1 MREIEKLSRPT
12 VFGLTSLISTIITM
26 SLALVFCAVVSLIG
40 TRSAFGQM
48 TTGTIMGSVTD
59 SSGGSIPGARV
70 TVTNTGTGISRSFVT
85 GADGRY
91 VIPSLIPGAYSVSA
105 EKQGFKSITSAGIV
119 LQVDQTARIDLT
131 LQVGAVTQRVAVQ
144 TQAPLLQ
151 TETSSEG
158 TVITGS
164 KIVSMPLNL
173 REFAS
178 LVNLTP
184 GATAQGMGSNL
195 GDSYSGDNPQAIDAS
210 TVNGIESDGNNWTID
225 GISDNEVFF
234 SVLTV
239 NPSLDGIQEF
249 KVDDNNYSAEFG
261 RAGGAQVDIVIK
273 SGTNQFHGDAFE
285 FFRSSGLEANDFF
298 SNASGLPIAGYHQ
311 NQFGANIGGPIAKNN
326 TFFFV
331 DYEGLRTSQVGT
343 SLTTIPTA
351 GQLAGDF
358 SEAGNPV
365 IYDPFSLN
373 SAGQPQPFPGNIIPS
388 SLINPASAKI
398 FALFP
403 APNVVAPVGQANF
416 IGRADT
422 THQIDEG
429 DVKIDHMFTS
439 KDHIW
444 GRVSLLRTTL
454 AEPSILG
461 TVLGVGGCC
470 TGITAYTLNQNDEI
484 SETHIF
490 SPTTL
495 NEFRV
500 GFNRINTNWYNL
512 AEGLSTS
519 NQVGIPGINNF
530 CSFCGGLPTFGVTE
544 MTGFGDSEYAPT
556 IRHDNTF
563 EWVDNMTFI
572 RGKHT
577 LKVGADIQRLQADL
591 YQTDNSMGSFCFNP
605 DNTSLDG
612 AAGTGDGIAGFLLGY
627 PEAEGRAALTDFPS
641 NRLTQLF
648 FFGQDDYQVKKN
660 LTLNLGLRWEY
671 YGPDTDAWNN
681 TANFNI
687 TTGNIQL
694 ACIAI
699 SCSAAVKPFY
709 GDWAPRL
716 GFAYSMGQSRK
727 TVLRG
732 GFGVAYFY
740 PGYGESGIGTLN
752 DNYPF
757 VIGQAYTPANIFK
770 VTPGDPV
777 LSNGLPAPAK
787 PQERPNAPSGNLIP
801 NGGGAGGEFS
811 SVFYMPDD
819 LHMPNILQYSLDLQR
834 QLTPNLMLSIE
845 YFGNHAGDLSV
856 EPPLNYPAPG
866 VVTAT
871 GLTLQEARPYYDVD
885 PLLAGIAERELT
897 AWSYYNSLQVELQ
910 QRTSF
915 GLSFLASYTWDHD
928 LGKGEDYTNPQCFMC
943 QESTLDQPA
952 QIFSLSYTYQLP
964 FGHGEHFGSSW
975 NKWTNVFLGG
985 WEWSGITSFNTG
997 LPYSV
1002 SEPSSLDNG
1011 NGDMPNRICNGT
1023 VSNPTIGEWF
1033 SPGCFVDTALNV
1045 FGNAGYDFLYGPKF
1059 EDWDMALMKNVH
1071 VSESK
1076 YFQFRTEFYNTFNE
1090 VNFGT
1095 PNSDIC
1101 VGCGA
1106 GTITSYGYNYT
1117 PRLVQFALKF
1127 YY

>member
-1 MREIEKLSRPT
+1 MGQTEKSSLPAT
-12 VFGLTSLISTIITM
+12 FGFASPISTVMTL
-26 SLALVFCAVVSLIG
+26 SFALTFSVVVSLVG

-48 TTGTIMGSVTD
+48 TTGTIMGSITD
-59 SSGGSIPGARV
+59 PSGGVIPGARV

-85 GADGRY
+85 GANGLY
-91 VIPSLIPGAYSVSA
+91 VITSLIPGTYSVSA
-105 EKQGFKSITSAGIV
+105 EKQGFKTVSKTGIV
-119 LQVDQTARIDLT
+119 LEVDQTARIDLA
-131 LQVGAVTQRVAVQ
+131 LQVGAVTQRVTVK
-144 TQAPLLQ
+144 TQVPLLQ
-151 TETSSEG
+151 TQTASEG
-158 TVITGS
+158 TLIGGS

-195 GDSYSGDNPQAIDAS
+195 GDSYSGDNPQAISAS
-210 TVNGIESDGNNWTID
+210 TVNGIESDGNNWTIG

-239 NPSLDGIQEF
+239 NPSLDAIQEF

-298 SNASGLPIAGYHQ
+298 SNASQLPIAPYHQ
-311 NQFGANIGGPIAKNN
+311 NQFGANIGGRIVKNN

-343 SLTTIPTA
+343 SLTTVPTA
-351 GQLAGDF
+351 GQRTGDF

-373 SAGQPQPFPGNIIPS
+373 GAGQPQPFPGNIVPP

-429 DVKIDHMFTS
+429 DVKIDHTFTS
-439 KDHIW
+439 KDHVW
-444 GRVSLLRTTL
+444 GRLSLLRTTL

-530 CSFCGGLPTFGVTE
+530 CSFCGGLPTFSVTE
-544 MTGFGDSEYAPT
+544 MTGFGDSQYAPT

-563 EWVDNMTFI
+563 EWVDNMTFV

-577 LKVGADIQRLQADL
+577 IKVGADIQRLQANL
-591 YQTDNSMGSFCFNP
+591 YQTDNSMGSFDFNT
-605 DNTSLDG
+605 DNTSLNG
-612 AAGTGDGIAGFLLGY
+612 AAGTGDGIAAFLLGY
-627 PEAEGRAALTDFPS
+627 PDSEGRASLTDFPS
-641 NRLTQLF
+641 NRLTQAF

-671 YGPDTDAWNN
+671 YGPDMDAWNN
-681 TANFNI
+681 TSNFNLD
-687 TTGNIQL
+687 TGNIQL

-699 SCSAAVKPFY
+699 SCSAGIKAYY
-709 GDWAPRL
+709 GDFAPRL
-716 GFAYSMGQSRK
+716 GFAYSMGSSRK

-757 VIGQAYTPANIFK
+757 VIGQAYTPANLFR
-770 VTPGDPV
+770 VTSGDPV
-777 LSNGLPAPAK
+777 LTEGLPLPPK
-787 PQERPNAPSGNLIP
+787 PQTRPGAPPGNLIP
-801 NGGGAGGEFS
+801 NGGGAGRR
-811 SVFYMPDD
+811 V
-819 LHMPNILQYSLDLQR
+819 
-834 QLTPNLMLSIE
+834 
-845 YFGNHAGDLSV
+845 
-856 EPPLNYPAPG
+856 
-866 VVTAT
+866 
-871 GLTLQEARPYYDVD
+871 
-885 PLLAGIAERELT
+885 
-897 AWSYYNSLQVELQ
+897 
-910 QRTSF
+910 
-915 GLSFLASYTWDHD
+915 
-928 LGKGEDYTNPQCFMC
+928 
-943 QESTLDQPA
+943 
-952 QIFSLSYTYQLP
+952 
-964 FGHGEHFGSSW
+964 
-975 NKWTNVFLGG
+975 
-985 WEWSGITSFNTG
+985 
-997 LPYSV
+997 
-1002 SEPSSLDNG
+1002 
-1011 NGDMPNRICNGT
+1011 
-1023 VSNPTIGEWF
+1023 
-1033 SPGCFVDTALNV
+1033 
-1045 FGNAGYDFLYGPKF
+1045 
-1059 EDWDMALMKNVH
+1059 
-1071 VSESK
+1071 
-1076 YFQFRTEFYNTFNE
+1076 
-1090 VNFGT
+1090 
-1095 PNSDIC
+1095 
-1101 VGCGA
+1101 
-1106 GTITSYGYNYT
+1106 
-1117 PRLVQFALKF
+1117 
-1127 YY
+1127 